1 MWCTITG
8 MGKRVSLTLR
18 DVDEAV
24 IAPYLAEGTPASEV
38 LRRWASQDG
47 QVAGDIKSE
56 ADALRALLRVG
67 AEALQEQ
74 VLDAGYEKLASEFNH
89 HSADAERRAA
99 RYR

>member
-1 MWCTITG
+1 
-8 MGKRVSLTLR
+8 MGKRFSLTLR

-24 IAPYLAEGTPASEV
+24 IAPYLTEGTPASDV
-38 LRRWASQDG
+38 LRRWASQHG

-67 AEALQEQ
+67 ADALQEL
-74 VLDAGYEKLASEFNH
+74 VLDAGYEQLASEFNQ
-89 HSADAERRAA
+89 HSADAERRSA